1 MSRRPEEFDGANSAL
16 EQWVLAQHHKLST
29 RLLDITRNP
38 LVALFNACE
47 DCGECAEGG
56 GEAGSG
62 RNDGR
67 LRIFAVPRSMIKPF
81 NSDTVSVVANF
92 AKLRREEQDLLLGKG
107 SPLEWERVTRRL
119 YHFIKQ
125 EKPYFEERIDPRHWF
140 EVFVVEP
147 RQLFDRIRAQSG
159 AFLISAF
166 HKRFERDEIVKC
178 NSGIPVYDDYVLT
191 VSGADENKQRMMND
205 LQLLNV
211 TRESLYPR
219 PRGGGKGGYVRRE
232 DDHRRHGAIVPY
244 PTEPRGGYELRAMWV
259 GPRQPARA

>member
-1 MSRRPEEFDGANSAL
+1 MPSISFGVSIHRFHPDA
-16 EQWVLAQHHKLST
+16 V
-29 RLLDITRNP
+29 

-47 DCGECAEGG
+47 DCRECDEGQ
-56 GEAGSG
+56 GEASSE

-67 LRIFAVPRSMIKPF
+67 LRIFAVPRSMVKPF

-92 AKLRREEQDLLLGKG
+92 AKLRREEQDLLTGKG

-166 HKRFERDEIVKC
+166 HERFEREEIVKW
-178 NSGIPVYDDYVLT
+178 NSGIPVYDHHVFT
-191 VSGADENKQRMMND
+191 VSGGNKPKMIDD

-211 TRESLYPR
+211 TRESLYP
-219 PRGGGKGGYVRRE
+219 GLEEAAKAVMSNVRITAT
-232 DDHRRHGAIVPY
+232 G
-244 PTEPRGGYELRAMWV
+244 TE
-259 GPRQPARA
+259 Q